1 MSFCI
6 DFFRESS
13 IIEYE
18 VIIMPDEKAKK
29 PIKKARKQ
37 ASTSKKLKYVGHTE
51 LLDTTTG
58 ELIPMQITQ
67 VEERDFNFHKVWLRN
82 LIMSFEDISNQKLR
96 LAFWIIEHLNKE
108 NQLVM
113 TQQTISEKSGISIGT
128 VKETMKRL
136 QGKGENGTMP
146 FLVKINSGAYQ
157 VNPDVIFKGSHGNRM
172 GIIFDY
178 KDNELASKKAIKAT
192 EEEIE
197 PDIDDDEE

>member
-1 MSFCI
+1 
-6 DFFRESS
+6 
-13 IIEYE
+13 
-18 VIIMPDEKAKK
+18 MPDEKANKS
-29 PIKKARKQ
+29 IKKARKQ
-37 ASTSKKLKYVGHTE
+37 ASTAKKLKYVGHTE

-113 TQQTISEKSGISIGT
+113 TQQTIAEKSGISIGT

-197 PDIDDDEE
+197 PDIDDDDEENTAVNTAVSELNKKEV

>member
-1 MSFCI
+1 
-6 DFFRESS
+6 
-13 IIEYE
+13 
-18 VIIMPDEKAKK
+18 MP
-29 PIKKARKQ
+29 KARKQ

-113 TQQTISEKSGISIGT
+113 TQQTIAEKSGII
-128 VKETMKRL
+128 
-136 QGKGENGTMP
+136 
-146 FLVKINSGAYQ
+146 
-157 VNPDVIFKGSHGNRM
+157 
-172 GIIFDY
+172 
-178 KDNELASKKAIKAT
+178 
-192 EEEIE
+192 
-197 PDIDDDEE
+197 